1 MTDGQI
7 GDNSGSGL
15 SNAAPLR
22 KGQTM
27 NDDIRLRQDILNEL
41 EYEPSVDAANIGVIA
56 EDGIVTLTGH
66 VLSYTEKQAAIQA
79 AQRIRGVRAIADDI
93 EVRLPEHKKTA
104 DDEIASRVLK
114 MLAWRA
120 SITEPNE
127 IQVKV
132 RKGLVTLS
140 GMVDRHFQRSAAEK
154 AVRELSGV
162 TGIVNQLRLRPPPVN
177 VAEIRRGIEEA
188 FKRSA
193 EIEAEN
199 IEVDVSGGHVTLRG
213 NVQNL
218 RAQVMA
224 ERAAWS
230 APGVTAVEDH
240 LSIDGT

>member
-1 MTDGQI
+1 
-7 GDNSGSGL
+7 
-15 SNAAPLR
+15 
-22 KGQTM
+22 
-27 NDDIRLRQDILNEL
+27 
-41 EYEPSVDAANIGVIA
+41 
-56 EDGIVTLTGH
+56 
-66 VLSYTEKQAAIQA
+66 
-79 AQRIRGVRAIADDI
+79 
-93 EVRLPEHKKTA
+93 
-104 DDEIASRVLK
+104 